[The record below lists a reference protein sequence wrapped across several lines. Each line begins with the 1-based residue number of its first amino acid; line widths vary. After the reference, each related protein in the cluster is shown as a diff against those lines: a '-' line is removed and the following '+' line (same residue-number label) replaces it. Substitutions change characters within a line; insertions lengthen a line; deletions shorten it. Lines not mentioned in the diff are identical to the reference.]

1 MGRKKVLQN
10 KQIHD
15 ADYIR
20 FRDFLERRC
29 GIVLGENKQY
39 LVRSRLSPLMRKHG
53 YLHLSDVVDQV
64 VNGRCEGLV
73 DEVVDAMTTNETL
86 WFRDGYPFELLTKEV
101 FPRYRSRPAPL
112 TIWCA
117 ACSSGQEPYSVAMAV
132 NEYQRSNPSAFP
144 AGVRILGT
152 DISAEMLN
160 RCRLGSYDSLSLSR
174 GLSEERKRRFF
185 DSMGDGV
192 LAVKDNV
199 KDMVSFRSLN
209 LLEPLTTLGKF
220 DIVFCR
226 NVLIYFSAEMKSIIL
241 QRVVSVIKPQGT
253 LFLGASESISGLSND
268 FNLVRCA
275 AGLYYSKKG

>member
-1 MGRKKVLQN
+1 MQN

-15 ADYIR
+15 EDYIR

-53 YLHLSDVVDQV
+53 YLHLSEVVDQV
-64 VNGRCEGLV
+64 VNGRCKGLV

-86 WFRDGYPFELLTKEV
+86 WFRDGYPFELLMKEV
-101 FPRYRSRPAPL
+101 FPRYRNRSVPL

-117 ACSSGQEPYSVAMAV
+117 ACSSGQEPYSLAMTV
-132 NEYQRSNPSAFP
+132 NEYQRSNPGAFP

-160 RCRLGSYDSLSLSR
+160 RCRVGSYDSLSLSR

-199 KDMVSFRSLN
+199 KHMVSFRSLN
-209 LLEPLTTLGKF
+209 LLDPFTTLGKF

-226 NVLIYFSAEMKSIIL
+226 NVLIYFSTEMKSIIL
-241 QRVVSVIKPQGT
+241 KRLVAVLKPQGT
-253 LFLGASESISGLSND
+253 LFLGASESISGLSD
-268 FNLVRCA
+268 DCNLTRCA
-275 AGLYYSKKG
+275 AGLYYSKRE